1 MRRDA
6 EKFRYSL
13 KVVGEYKRP
22 NVYHVR
28 PDDYSSDARY
38 IDTEYVHY
46 MGNAPDCHMLALH
59 YESVEAAA
67 ARSKCLTWSVYDN
80 DYPIWIATRGNCIY
94 LIRKVS
100 SDA

>member
-59 YESVEAAA
+59 YESEHAAA
-67 ARSKCLTWSVYDN
+67 HRRQALSWSVHDN
-80 DYPIWIATRGNCIY
+80 GYPIWVTVRSNCIY
-94 LIRKVS
+94 LIRKT
-100 SDA
+100 SDE